1 MRRGGNRAA
10 KRDSSRQ
17 QGRQEGIQEGRQE
30 GRQEGL
36 QEGRAEI
43 SKQVREW
50 DERRKAA
57 EARGESFDEPLP
69 IDAEGSSD

>member
-1 MRRGGNRAA
+1 MVLAERYKAQRY
-10 KRDSSRQ
+10 
-17 QGRQEGIQEGRQE
+17 EEGRQQ

-50 DERRKAA
+50 DERRKEA
-57 EARGESFDEPLP
+57 EARWEPFDEPLT
-69 IDAEGSSD
+69 IDAEGGSE

>member
-1 MRRGGNRAA
+1 MVLAERYKA
-10 KRDSSRQ
+10 Q
-17 QGRQEGIQEGRQE
+17 CYEEGRQQ

-57 EARGESFDEPLP
+57 EARGEPFDEPLP
-69 IDAEGSSD
+69 IEAEGGSE